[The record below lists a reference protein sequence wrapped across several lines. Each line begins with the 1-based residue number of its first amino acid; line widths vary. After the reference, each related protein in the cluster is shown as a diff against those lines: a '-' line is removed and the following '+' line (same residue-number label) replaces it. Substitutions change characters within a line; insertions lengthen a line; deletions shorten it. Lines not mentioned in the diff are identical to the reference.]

1 MIHFYLNVEI
11 DDLKDEI
18 KPPELQEMI
27 LDVLTE
33 KKTFNDLKSAFCKG
47 TM

>member
-1 MIHFYLNVEI
+1 MIRSYLNVEI
-11 DDLKDEI
+11 DDLKDGI

-33 KKTFNDLKSAFCKG
+33 KKTLNDLKSAFCRS
-47 TM
+47 TI